1 MTTLVILG
9 ASATAL
15 AVVRSGH
22 DAGLRTIVLD
32 TERSDAAHSRYAEFQ
47 PLRSDHPA
55 EVLETLLTLSLDSPA
70 ALLAESDVWLRFL
83 HQHRDRLTERFQILH
98 ADEASLGLCLDK
110 EAFHDWCDRNAI
122 PTPRRYNV
130 ADSAEAI
137 PFPVVVRPRITCH
150 HRSREVPKAVEVRS
164 PDELAAVLERFRRA
178 AVEPVIAESLLRSSI
193 RCYSVGLAR
202 RRDGEIES
210 LVAERVRPAP
220 RHCAAGTY
228 VALAPQKRVQELA
241 ETIARRLDL
250 YGLAEIEILHDDRT
264 DELFAIEVNPRPW
277 LQFALADRSGHHLL
291 AFLLGRSTRTP
302 RRRRERGVAWID
314 IPADLHCCFSR
325 KKGALWNGDVTLAG
339 YLASMLQLHQHP
351 RLSWRDPR
359 PIIESVKAFWS
370 SWARRSK

>member
-22 DAGLRTIVLD
+22 DVGLRTIVLD
-32 TERSDAAHSRYAEFQ
+32 TERRDAAYSRFTEFRQ
-47 PLRSDHPA
+47 LTSDHPA
-55 EVLETLLTLSLDSPA
+55 EVLDALLTLSQGGPT

-83 HQHRDRLTERFQILH
+83 QQHRDQLAGRFQILH
-98 ADEASLGLCLDK
+98 ADETTLGLCLDK
-110 EAFHDWCDRNAI
+110 EAFHDWCDRNAV
-122 PTPRRYNV
+122 PTPRRYDV
-130 ADSAEAI
+130 ADSGAI
-137 PFPVVVRPRITCH
+137 SFPVVVRPRITCH

-164 PDELAAVLERFRRA
+164 PEELSAVLERFQRA
-178 AVEPVIAESLLRSSI
+178 GVEPVIAESLLRPSI
-193 RCYSVGLAR
+193 HCYSVGLAR

-250 YGLAEIEILHDDRT
+250 YGLAEIEILYDDAT
-264 DELFAIEVNPRPW
+264 GELFAIEVNPRPW

-291 AFLLGRSTRTP
+291 AFLLNRSTRKP
-302 RRRRERGVAWID
+302 RQRRERGVAWID
-314 IPADLHCCFSR
+314 IPADLYCCFSR
-325 KKGALWNGDVTLAG
+325 KKGALWNGDLTLAG
-339 YLASMLQLHQHP
+339 YVRSMLQFHQHP

-359 PIIESVKAFWS
+359 PILESVKSFWMP
-370 SWARRSK
+370 WVRRSK